1 MAKKDILSS
10 IIIGFLIALSLI
22 PISKNVAELQVP
34 YSSLVLVAFP
44 LLALL
49 GIFIASVLGKFIPVL
64 FQLAKFL
71 LVGALNTFV
80 DLGVLNTLIGL
91 TGIATSAGY
100 SVFKGISFTLAVI
113 NSYFWNRQWT
123 FGAQRKE
130 IGREFLQFFLVSAV
144 GFLLNV
150 GSASL
155 IVNLV
160 APRFGFSGISENLW
174 ANIGAVA
181 AAFVSLA
188 WNFAGYKVFVFKK

>member
-1 MAKKDILSS
+1 MTKKDILSS
-10 IIIGFLIALSLI
+10 IIIGFLIALFFI
-22 PISKNVAELQVP
+22 PISRNVAELQAS
-34 YSSLVLVAFP
+34 YLLLVLVAFP
-44 LLALL
+44 CLALL
-49 GIFIASVLGKFIPVL
+49 GTFIASLLGKFIPVL

-80 DLGVLNTLIGL
+80 DLGVLNALIAF
-91 TGIATSAGY
+91 TGIATGAGY
-100 SVFKGISFTLAVI
+100 SLFKGISFTLAVI

-130 IGREFLQFFLVSAV
+130 IGREFFQFFLVSVV

-160 APRFGFSGISENLW
+160 APQFGFSGISENLW
-174 ANIGAVA
+174 ANIGAIG

-188 WNFAGYKVFVFKK
+188 WNFVGYKVFVFKK